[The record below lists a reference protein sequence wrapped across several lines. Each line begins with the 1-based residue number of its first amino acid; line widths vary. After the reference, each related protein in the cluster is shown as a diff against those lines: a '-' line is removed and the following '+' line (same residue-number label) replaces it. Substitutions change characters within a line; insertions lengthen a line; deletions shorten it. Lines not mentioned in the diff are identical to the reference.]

1 MTMKHA
7 NSLAIG
13 AKADTR
19 LNRRQTL
26 LGPAA
31 WAMGNMLT
39 PNHASAQSPPEGEV
53 RTIAKEATIYGF
65 PLVDSYR
72 IQYSYFVDR
81 NDPEFKG
88 NWNELQNTA
97 RVYTPDDKAIQTPNS
112 DTPYSFL
119 GADLRTEPLV
129 LTVPEVEQ
137 DRYYSLQFIDMYTFN
152 FAYVGS
158 RATGNGAGSFL
169 LAGPK
174 WNGETPLGIKSVI
187 RSETDFVFVLYRT
200 QLLNPS
206 DIENV
211 KRLQAGYKV
220 QSLSQFL
227 GQPAPPPAPAIDFV
241 RPLAATEEHSS
252 LEFFRLLNFIL
263 RFCPTH
269 PSEKALMA
277 RFAKLN
283 IGAGTV
289 FDPDALTTAT
299 QKAVEAGMVDAWTDF
314 AEFKETQLDTGM
326 KTSADGFGTRAFL
339 KNDYM
344 VRMASAVLGIY
355 GNSKEEAIY
364 PAYFVDADKK
374 KLEGVNRY
382 TLRFAPGQLPPV
394 NAFWSLTVYELPAS
408 LLYANSLSRYLI
420 NSPMLPSLKRDHD
433 GGITLYVQNESPGPE
448 QEPNW
453 LPAPKG
459 PFLLVM
465 RLYWPKPAA
474 LDGQWKQPPLQKV
487 A

>member
-1 MTMKHA
+1 
-7 NSLAIG
+7 
-13 AKADTR
+13 
-19 LNRRQTL
+19 
-26 LGPAA
+26 
-31 WAMGNMLT
+31 
-39 PNHASAQSPPEGEV
+39 
-53 RTIAKEATIYGF
+53 
-65 PLVDSYR
+65 
-72 IQYSYFVDR
+72 
-81 NDPEFKG
+81 
-88 NWNELQNTA
+88 
-97 RVYTPDDKAIQTPNS
+97 
-112 DTPYSFL
+112 
-119 GADLRTEPLV
+119 
-129 LTVPEVEQ
+129 
-137 DRYYSLQFIDMYTFN
+137 
-152 FAYVGS
+152 
-158 RATGNGAGSFL
+158 
-169 LAGPK
+169 
-174 WNGETPLGIKSVI
+174 
-187 RSETDFVFVLYRT
+187 
-200 QLLNPS
+200 
-206 DIENV
+206 
-211 KRLQAGYKV
+211 
-220 QSLSQFL
+220 
-227 GQPAPPPAPAIDFV
+227 V

-263 RFCPTH
+263 RFCPKH

-364 PAYFVDADKK
+364 PAYFVDAGKK